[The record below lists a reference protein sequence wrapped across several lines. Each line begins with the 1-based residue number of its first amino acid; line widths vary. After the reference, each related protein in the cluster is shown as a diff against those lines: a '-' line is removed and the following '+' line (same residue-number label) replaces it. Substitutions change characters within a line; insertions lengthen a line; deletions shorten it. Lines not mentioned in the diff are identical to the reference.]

1 MAYNAQRLGDL
12 EYLIDR
18 YCEDHINPIFDQTV
32 EEVKKKSL
40 REHYKALAA
49 AKKRSTA
56 EKLNDGILLASGSM
70 NAWTYP
76 TGNTSDLK
84 QKWDWT
90 KLSDDEIVNKANDSF
105 NRNKKIAHDL
115 NLISSKLL
123 SALYGDASG
132 YTQQQID
139 FAEKKGNEYLQNRIY
154 QNFVRHAAKYNIPKS
169 KTAYIFRKIWNDSFA
184 GSVVQ
189 AESDMAHDR
198 GSFGAAVDE
207 YADQTARRK
216 HNIGFVDDAVAYVGS
231 ATLDALTFGGF
242 GGGKASGSLKG
253 FRGFVSA
260 GKGYTRFLK
269 NYAKFDFVYLPVA
282 AKTVGGVTGFVG
294 NTYGWKKVSE
304 VGDKISSMADFPWTV
319 NHTAQQQVSWQ
330 YFGGYYN
337 LDDIEVMGKSSKGH
351 DMAYLNAISS
361 ELMNKTDLRSEKPRV
376 ESAIRNAKNDFLRR
390 TRGSNQQ
397 LRKLLR
403 SEMGL
408 TPNDII
414 LEKARGENDY
424 LWTYDTWMR
433 NLSWQQC
440 RNLSAYWAGAYH
452 YMKVHGE
459 KERNFSGK
467 VLTLEDVGASAMK
480 YCNAA
485 DAILSEKRKEENL
498 TSSTK
503 SNYSSLRQAYDSHS
517 DSVVSLVRKGLF
529 KVGLSAEAADRDFPS
544 WMLKKNTVDYE
555 KFALY
560 FIARAEALKAAGKSK
575 EEYQAAASKAWQYAM
590 ASQFMEKDNA
600 NRLDKSKAFN
610 ACQQQIILSTHGS
623 NLKLLNIAKSEVQKV
638 DKSLAN
644 SKTFSKG
651 MMNCSWENLHR
662 QAVYWT
668 SVLRSMRENNRS
680 IFYLK
685 ESQRNLTRRDV
696 ADRAMRYCNAAAARL
711 ETDQRERKTVEQG
724 RRKILS
730 YQSNIL
736 RRTRGSNSQE
746 QKLMIADFSKWGKH
760 KYSKAVPSWMTKM
773 KWEDCHR
780 QAAYYYGVAKYVR
793 ENHLSYYTVGKQKMS
808 FDAAAQRAYS
818 YSLAAVSKLSAKQE
832 KQHHQQDI
840 SGKIVAYKNDIL
852 RRTHGSNY
860 QEKNIMAADFSRW
873 GKKTFNSAI
882 PKWMGK
888 LSWETCHNNA
898 AYYYGVAKY
907 IKEHKLGSLYVDGK
921 KMTFDSAAQLA
932 WSYSKAAI
940 ENLGNKKIGQKFS
953 KAVGYEPKVTTAPP
967 QSSRSQQTKSQ
978 SSSTPPSQP
987 RNSPKTLTSERHYEK
1002 SSSEEFSHYKSNSY
1016 NDKAVDDSY
1025 VSTTP
1030 TNGKSENQNV
1040 ETNNRPVAMSQN
1052 TYNTATQN
1060 TNTVTYGTSP
1070 AATAAG
1076 YKFSTPSND
1085 GWFKYLSGLGLN
1097 GFSDVTHNMGYV
1109 LAMLP
1114 DLLIS
1119 IFTGKANFS
1128 LKNNLLPLSL
1138 LTMGILMPKRNRML
1152 KMLLMGL
1159 GGAQLL
1165 NNAGHRILGQNPTL
1179 IPGDKTVKRYTTYAD
1194 EPLDPRIKD
1203 PVLKAD
1209 ERLLMMDI
1217 DGVPYVIG
1225 VSGIPIDAYNK
1236 KALPLNVLANA
1247 VLRQFDEK
1255 KQQAEENM
1263 ANNLSEQQQE
1273 TQEKELAAK
1282 VK

>member
-1 MAYNAQRLGDL
+1 MASKSRLGDL
-12 EYLIDR
+12 EYLINR

-32 EEVKKKSL
+32 AEVRKESDK
-40 REHYKALAA
+40 EFEKARKAA
-49 AKKRSTA
+49 DKRSA
-56 EKLNDGILLASGSM
+56 LRKSQDAFIMSESPSLYLADH
-70 NAWTYP
+70 P
-76 TGNTSDLK
+76 TGSSTDIR
-84 QKWDWT
+84 QKWDWRNM
-90 KLSDDEIVNKANDSF
+90 SDDDIVDRATQKYKS
-105 NRNKKIAHDL
+105 NKKIQNDL
-115 NLISSKLL
+115 GVIQRELFISF
-123 SALYGDASG
+123 YGDPRN
-132 YTQQQID
+132 YTDAQLD
-139 FAEKKGNEYLQNRIY
+139 ELWKKLPTDYLENRIY
-154 QNFVRHAAKYNIPKS
+154 YNFVRHAARYNIPKS
-169 KTAYIFRKIWNDSFA
+169 KMSYIFHKIWNESLM
-184 GSVVQ
+184 GSTL
-189 AESDMAHDR
+189 SSISSTYHSR
-198 GSFGAAVDE
+198 GSFGDDVDR
-207 YADQTARRK
+207 YADDTARRRLK
-216 HNIGFVDDAVAYVGS
+216 INKFDDFVAWTGTAAFDYFS
-231 ATLDALTFGGF
+231 TFGF
-242 GGGKASGSLKG
+242 GGG
-253 FRGFVSA
+253 VNSA
-260 GKGYTRFLK
+260 KI
-269 NYAKFDFVYLPVA
+269 
-282 AKTVGGVTGFVG
+282 GVTVAKGLPSVALHSGKYLAGYKTAEIVFPYMAKGGGMLVG
-294 NTYGWKKVSE
+294 VVNQKI
-304 VGDKISSMADFPWTV
+304 GDRIYHFGDDEDPYTS
-319 NHTAQQQVSWQ
+319 QQHQSNEW
-330 YFGGYYN
+330 FGGYYT
-337 LDDIEVMGKSSKGH
+337 LDSIAGMGMSSKGH
-351 DMAYLNAISS
+351 DMSYLSALSS

-376 ESAIRNAKNDFLRR
+376 ESAIRNAKNDFLGRSH
-390 TRGSNQQ
+390 GSNQQ
-397 LRKLLR
+397 LRKMLR
-403 SEMGL
+403 SEMGFSAADVAL
-408 TPNDII
+408 LKKNNYSK
-414 LEKARGENDY
+414 LDY

-433 NLSWQQC
+433 KLSWQQL
-440 RNLSAYWAGAYH
+440 RNSAAYWAGAYH
-452 YMKVHGE
+452 YMKAHGE

-467 VLTLEDVGASAMK
+467 VLSLEDVGARAMK

-485 DAILSEKRKEENL
+485 DAILSEKKKDENI

-503 SNYSSLRQAYDSHS
+503 TTYLSLRKAYDSHS
-517 DSVVSLVRKGLF
+517 SSAVNLVRQGLY
-529 KVGLSAEAADRDFPS
+529 KVGLPPAAVGSNFPN
-544 WMLKKNTVDYE
+544 WMLRNTTVDCE

-560 FIARAEALKAAGKSK
+560 YIARAEALKAAGKSK
-575 EEYQAAASKAWQYAM
+575 QEYQALATKAWWYAM
-590 ASQFMEKDNA
+590 ASQYIEKDKA
-600 NRLDKSKAFN
+600 AHLDKSKEFN
-610 ACQQQIILSTHGS
+610 ACQQQILRSTHGS
-623 NLKLLNIAKSEVQKV
+623 NLKLLNIARSEVQYV
-638 DKSLAN
+638 DKSLVN

-680 IFYLK
+680 TFYLK
-685 ESQRNLTRRDV
+685 ESQRNLTHRDV

-711 ETDQRERKTVEQG
+711 ETDQRERKAVEQG

-736 RRTRGSNSQE
+736 HRTRGSNSQE

-780 QAAYYYGVAKYVR
+780 QAAYDYGVAKYIK

-808 FDAAAQRAYS
+808 FDDAAQRAYS

-840 SGKIVAYKNDIL
+840 SGKIAAYKNNIL
-852 RRTHGSNY
+852 RRTRGSNY

-967 QSSRSQQTKSQ
+967 QSSRSQQTQSQ
-978 SSSTPPSQP
+978 YSSTPPSQP
-987 RNSPKTLTSERHYEK
+987 RNSPKTSTSERHYEK
-1002 SSSEEFSHYKSNSY
+1002 SSSEESSRHKSNSY

-1070 AATAAG
+1070 AANAAG

-1194 EPLDPRIKD
+1194 EPLDPRIKN

-1225 VSGIPIDAYNK
+1225 ISGVPIDAYNK

-1255 KQQAEENM
+1255 KQQAEESM
-1263 ANNLSEQQQE
+1263 ANNLSQQKQE
-1273 TQEKELAAK
+1273 SQEKERVAA

>member
-1 MAYNAQRLGDL
+1 MASKSRLGDL
-12 EYLIDR
+12 EYLINR

-32 EEVKKKSL
+32 AEVRKESDK
-40 REHYKALAA
+40 EFEKARKAA
-49 AKKRSTA
+49 NKRSA
-56 EKLNDGILLASGSM
+56 LRKSQDAFIMSESPSLYLADH
-70 NAWTYP
+70 P
-76 TGNTSDLK
+76 TGSSTDIR
-84 QKWDWT
+84 QKWDWRNM
-90 KLSDDEIVNKANDSF
+90 SDDDIVDRATQKYKS
-105 NRNKKIAHDL
+105 NKKIQNDL
-115 NLISSKLL
+115 GVIQRELFISF
-123 SALYGDASG
+123 YGDPRN
-132 YTQQQID
+132 YTDAQLD
-139 FAEKKGNEYLQNRIY
+139 ELWKKLPTDYLENRIY
-154 QNFVRHAAKYNIPKS
+154 QNFVRHAARYNIPKS
-169 KTAYIFRKIWNDSFA
+169 KMSYIFHKIWNESLM
-184 GSVVQ
+184 GSTL
-189 AESDMAHDR
+189 SSISSTYHSR
-198 GSFGAAVDE
+198 GSFGDDVDR
-207 YADQTARRK
+207 YADDTARRRLK
-216 HNIGFVDDAVAYVGS
+216 VNKFDDFVAWTGTAAFDYFS
-231 ATLDALTFGGF
+231 TFGF
-242 GGGKASGSLKG
+242 GGGVNSAKIGATVAKGLPSVALHSGKYLAGYKTAEIVFPYMAKG
-253 FRGFVSA
+253 GGMLVGVVNQKIGDRIYHFGDDEDP
-260 GKGYTRFLK
+260 YT
-269 NYAKFDFVYLPVA
+269 
-282 AKTVGGVTGFVG
+282 
-294 NTYGWKKVSE
+294 S
-304 VGDKISSMADFPWTV
+304 
-319 NHTAQQQVSWQ
+319 QQHQSNEW
-330 YFGGYYN
+330 FGGYYT
-337 LDDIEVMGKSSKGH
+337 LDSIAGMGMSSKGH
-351 DMAYLNAISS
+351 DMSYLSALSS

-376 ESAIRNAKNDFLRR
+376 ESAIRSAKNDFLGRS
-390 TRGSNQQ
+390 RGSNQQ

-403 SEMGL
+403 SEMGFSAADVAL
-408 TPNDII
+408 CKKNNYRR
-414 LEKARGENDY
+414 LDY

-485 DAILSEKRKEENL
+485 DAILSEKRKEEKI
-498 TSSTK
+498 TSSAKTA
-503 SNYSSLRQAYDSHS
+503 YLSLRQAYDSHS

-529 KVGLSAEAADRDFPS
+529 KVGLSAEAADRDFPN
-544 WMLKKNTVDYE
+544 WMLKKNTVDCE

-610 ACQQQIILSTHGS
+610 ACQQKIILSTHGS

-644 SKTFSKG
+644 SKTFSEG

-780 QAAYYYGVAKYVR
+780 QAAYYYGVAKFIK
-793 ENHLSYYTVGKQKMS
+793 ENQLSYYTVGKQKMS

-987 RNSPKTLTSERHYEK
+987 RNSPKTSTSERHYEK
-1002 SSSEEFSHYKSNSY
+1002 SSSEEFSRYKSNSY

-1030 TNGKSENQNV
+1030 KNGKSENQNV

-1128 LKNNLLPLSL
+1128 LKNNLMPLSL

-1225 VSGIPIDAYNK
+1225 ISGVPIDAYNK

-1263 ANNLSEQQQE
+1263 ANNLSQQKQEAQE
-1273 TQEKELAAK
+1273 TERVAA